1 MFCVFYQ
8 NNKVGGKKQKLIVF
22 ASKPAHLIYSLS
34 LLMALHTIYCA
45 YSLQLEASWTTLLGT
60 FYGSWTLEFRKALWS
75 TPSFASALVQ
85 IPLVS
90 CCCSVTKS
98 CPTLC
103 DPIDCSTWS
112 SPVLHY
118 LLKFAQIHVHWV
130 SDAISPSHSLSPL
143 SPPALNLSLHQ
154 GLFSKLALHVRW
166 SNHWSISINPS
177 NEYSELISFRI
188 DWFDL
193 LAVQGTL
200 KSLLQHHS
208 SKASILWCSAFFTV
222 QLSHQYMTTG
232 KTMKWSDVNW
242 SRSVVSDSLRPRGL

>member
-1 MFCVFYQ
+1 MVT
-8 NNKVGGKKQKLIVF
+8 VGTILCSVYFTRITKLGEKKQKLIVF

-90 CCCSVTKS
+90 CCCSVTNS
-98 CPTLC
+98 CLTLWE
-103 DPIDCSTWS
+103 PGS
-112 SPVLHY
+112 SVLHR
-118 LLKFAQIHVHWV
+118 LSGFAQIHAHWV

-154 GLFSKLALHVRW
+154 GPFSKLALHIRW
-166 SNHWSISINPS
+166 SNHGSISISPS
-177 NEYSELISFRI
+177 NE
-188 DWFDL
+188 
-193 LAVQGTL
+193 
-200 KSLLQHHS
+200 
-208 SKASILWCSAFFTV
+208 
-222 QLSHQYMTTG
+222 
-232 KTMKWSDVNW
+232 
-242 SRSVVSDSLRPRGL
+242 